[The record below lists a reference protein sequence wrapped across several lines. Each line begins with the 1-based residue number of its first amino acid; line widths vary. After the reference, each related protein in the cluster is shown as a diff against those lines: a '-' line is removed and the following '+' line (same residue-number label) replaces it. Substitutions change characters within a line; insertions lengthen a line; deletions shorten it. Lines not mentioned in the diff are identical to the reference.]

1 MMPELQ
7 VVMALGFVKPKSFLV
22 VYSCSRRLL
31 SLSLM
36 MSR

>member
-22 VYSCSRRLL
+22 VYLVVGGCYPCRS
-31 SLSLM
+31 
-36 MSR
+36 

>member
-1 MMPELQ
+1 MTPELQ

-22 VYSCSRRLL
+22 VYSCGRRLP